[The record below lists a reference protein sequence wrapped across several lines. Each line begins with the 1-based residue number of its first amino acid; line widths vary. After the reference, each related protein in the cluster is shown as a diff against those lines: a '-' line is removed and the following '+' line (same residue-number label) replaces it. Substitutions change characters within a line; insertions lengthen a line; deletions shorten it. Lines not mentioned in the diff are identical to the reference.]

1 MIMGKLRGK
10 PPLYESPQEL
20 LEYFHSYI
28 EDCKLENKIP
38 NKAGFSVFC
47 FGGETTRKTY
57 EGKEDYRT
65 TFEYIHEF
73 LEDETINYNNI
84 DSNTKNLI
92 LKSKYKYSDKQ
103 EIDLR
108 TEAIT
113 IQLTRST

>member
-1 MIMGKLRGK
+1 MGKLRRK
-10 PPLYESPQEL
+10 PPLYENPQRL

-28 EDCKLENKIP
+28 EDCQLEQKIP
-38 NKAGFSVFC
+38 NIAGFTAHC
-47 FGGETTRKTY
+47 FGGKTTRYTY
-57 EGKEDYRT
+57 EGKDEYRDAFDYIRQV
-65 TFEYIHEF
+65 
-73 LEDETINYNNI
+73 LEDETINCKNI

>member
-10 PPLYESPQEL
+10 PPLYENPQEL

-28 EDCKLENKIP
+28 EDEINEGRIP
-38 NKAGFSVFC
+38 NNAGFTAHCFISDMNRLRYEAKVEYCEVFN
-47 FGGETTRKTY
+47 
-57 EGKEDYRT
+57 
-65 TFEYIHEF
+65 YIRNI
-73 LEDETINYNNI
+73 LESETINCKNI